1 MSPNSSPKSW
11 PSQSEAMVGVDD
23 DADEVLDPDDSP
35 YIEGERVMQ
44 NFY

>member
-1 MSPNSSPKSW
+1 
-11 PSQSEAMVGVDD
+11 MVGVDD